1 MTARGPAR
9 APWPLAAAAAALC
22 CCLSARADDDS
33 HVYAANEP
41 VVVWVSSLT
50 PFHNPSESYSLRD
63 DLPLCSPPRLPDSP
77 AQRPPHLG
85 ELLIGSALQNSDW
98 DVRFLKPVERARLCA
113 VSAPLSDEAARLL
126 AFAVSNHYLAAFL
139 VDDLPVYA
147 MVGELVLDEESVE
160 ELERDAERA
169 PHGIADNTFV
179 YTHRELSI
187 GYSASGDRI
196 VAVNLTV
203 TDPVAVKAGAT
214 FELTYSVQ
222 WVKSDLP
229 FEQRFNR
236 YIDQDMRRTQVR
248 WFGVVNSALMAVF
261 L

>member
-1 MTARGPAR
+1 MALRSFVA
-9 APWPLAAAAAALC
+9 LAAAAAL
-22 CCLSARADDDS
+22 LSARVARADDDS

-98 DVRFLKPVERARLCA
+98 DVRFLKPVERARLCS
-113 VSAPLSDEAARLL
+113 VSAPLTDEAARLL

-179 YTHRELSI
+179 YTVRATPPCSRRLVQPPPRPPP
-187 GYSASGDRI
+187 SAAAD
-196 VAVNLTV
+196 
-203 TDPVAVKAGAT
+203 
-214 FELTYSVQ
+214 
-222 WVKSDLP
+222 
-229 FEQRFNR
+229 
-236 YIDQDMRRTQVR
+236 
-248 WFGVVNSALMAVF
+248 
-261 L
+261 

>member
-1 MTARGPAR
+1 MALSLRS
-9 APWPLAAAAAALC
+9 AALAC
-22 CCLSARADDDS
+22 GLLLQAARVARADDDS

-98 DVRFLKPVERARLCA
+98 DVRFLKPVERARLCS
-113 VSAPLSDEAARLL
+113 VTAPLTDEGARLL

-179 YTHRELSI
+179 YTHREFSI
-187 GYSASGDRI
+187 
-196 VAVNLTV
+196 AVNGDQVITVDAVAMADSIAPAPLTP
-203 TDPVAVKAGAT
+203 TDPTVPPVVVSTPAPAPADPAAAAVVRV
-214 FELTYSVQ
+214 EL
-222 WVKSDLP
+222 
-229 FEQRFNR
+229 E
-236 YIDQDMRRTQVR
+236 
-248 WFGVVNSALMAVF
+248 
-261 L
+261 